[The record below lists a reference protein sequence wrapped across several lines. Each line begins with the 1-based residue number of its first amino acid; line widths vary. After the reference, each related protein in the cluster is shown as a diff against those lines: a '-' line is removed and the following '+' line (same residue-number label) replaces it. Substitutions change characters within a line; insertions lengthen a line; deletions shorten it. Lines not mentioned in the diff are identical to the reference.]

1 MALGGLTFLPWLP
14 TFLFQSAHTGTPWA
28 NPPNLADS
36 VGVIR
41 EFSGGTSNFAQ
52 ILAFVLFALVLLG
65 LFGQAVDRRRVELDL
80 RTLPRARGLAL
91 VLVATPLLAIVA
103 GMVSH
108 SAFSARYTSVVFPLF
123 CLLAALGTSAFADR
137 RGATAMLA
145 VATTL
150 GLVCSVNG
158 ALWAPRTQA
167 GDLAAA
173 LRAQAHAGDLVVLCP
188 DQLGPAVSRELV
200 GGAPALRMI
209 TYPRGTG
216 PERVDWVDY
225 GKVIEA
231 TSVDAFAAH
240 AVSLAGIGHDIWL
253 VQGRG
258 YRPYNGRC
266 TTLLNDLTARRPA
279 VSMVVRARPIHYYEH
294 ATLYRF
300 SG

>member
-1 MALGGLTFLPWLP
+1 
-14 TFLFQSAHTGTPWA
+14 
-28 NPPNLADS
+28 
-36 VGVIR
+36 
-41 EFSGGTSNFAQ
+41 
-52 ILAFVLFALVLLG
+52 
-65 LFGQAVDRRRVELDL
+65 VELDL

-123 CLLAALGTSAFADR
+123 CLLAALGTSAFADH
-137 RGATAMLA
+137 RGATAMIA
-145 VATTL
+145 VATVL

-167 GDLAAA
+167 GELAGA
-173 LRAQAHAGDLVVLCP
+173 LSAQAHAGDLVIFCP
-188 DQLGPAVSRELV
+188 DQLGPAVSRELA
-200 GGAPALRMI
+200 GHGPALRMI

-225 GKVIEA
+225 GKVIES
-231 TSVDAFAAH
+231 TPVDTFAAH
-240 AVSLAGIGHDIWL
+240 AVNLAGIGHDIWL

-266 TTLLNDLTARRPA
+266 TTLMNDLAALRSPA
-279 VSMVVRARPIHYYEH
+279 TMVVRSRPIRYYEH
-294 ATLYRF
+294 AALYRF